1 MSLERTLS
9 IIKPDAVSKNIIGK
23 IIQRFEEQNLEIVAT
38 KMLHLSREKAEGFYD
53 IHKGKPFFDKLVN
66 FMTSGPV
73 IVQVLEGENAISK
86 NREIMGA
93 TNPAE
98 AKDNTI
104 RKDFANSIDEN
115 AVHGSDA
122 PETAKIEIAYFFN
135 DDEIFKRTREFNLWK
150 I

>member
-38 KMLHLSREKAEGFYD
+38 KMLHLSREKAEGFYN

-135 DDEIFKRTREFNLWK
+135 DDEIFKRTR
-150 I
+150 

>member
-9 IIKPDAVSKNIIGK
+9 IIKPDAVSKNVIGK

-53 IHKGKPFFDKLVN
+53 IHKEKPFFNKLVD

-93 TNPAE
+93 TNPTE

-122 PETAKIEIAYFFN
+122 AETAKIEIAYFFN
-135 DDEIFKRTREFNLWK
+135 NDEIFKRTR
-150 I
+150 

>member
-9 IIKPDAVSKNIIGK
+9 IIKPDAVSKNVIGK

-38 KMLHLSREKAEGFYD
+38 KMLHLSREKAEGFYE
-53 IHKGKPFFDKLVN
+53 IHKEKPFFNKLVD

-93 TNPAE
+93 TNPTE

-122 PETAKIEIAYFFN
+122 VETAKIEIAYFFN
-135 DDEIFKRTREFNLWK
+135 NDEIFKRTR
-150 I
+150 